1 MAVLVIR
8 KGGEMHKEYVFPET
22 EMVLLGR
29 ARGNDVCLPDPTQK
43 VSRMHAV
50 IVRAPGGSRR
60 YFIRDL
66 GSLRTTRVG
75 GEVVYQKLLRE
86 GDRIQIADYELTYSE
101 RAGTSAPRGH
111 LQVVAQ
117 KPDPGG
123 LEKSTVLFFGDEIL
137 EKLPL
142 SRERR
147 QALEELLPAMAQFGT
162 LAELLQERTEA
173 IARALRADRGFAAL
187 FAPSHASRYDEVGWY
202 GLDEGRQIEICDGDF
217 LRKVRDGKT
226 VQDGSTLIVP
236 IYCEQQVLGFF
247 CMDRDAAAPAFTA
260 EDGKFL
266 LALGHMATSRAEMQ
280 VRSRTLARAE
290 EELLEWQVEMVG
302 KSRRMTDLRAT
313 IEEAAATDR
322 NVLLVGETGTGKEVT
337 ARAIHRRSPNR
348 HGPFLARNCAAIS
361 ESLAETEI
369 FGYAARAGIAGADP
383 KGAPGWFELAD
394 GGTLF
399 LDEIHALSGAVQDK
413 FLRVLEERQVWR
425 VHGKAPVEVQVKVIA
440 ATDHNLE
447 RDVERG
453 EFRRPLYHRF
463 GVRMDL
469 CPLRER
475 PEDIPLL
482 AFFFL
487 DRYASRTRARTR
499 TFSRRALQLLTQYAW
514 PGNVRELENC
524 VAGLV
529 RAEREIVFSWDLP
542 PHIASSG
549 AAVREERMPAPT
561 RSRAAS
567 AVRSRGPEPMEAVE
581 KERVLE
587 ALEATHGNITRA
599 AELLGFRSR
608 QTMLNKMDRYGIPRD
623 YGDPERHP
631 APLTGE

>member
-1 MAVLVIR
+1 MAVLEIR
-8 KGGEMHKEYVFPET
+8 KGGQMQKEYVFPET

-29 ARGNDVCLPDPTQK
+29 AKSNDVCLPDPTQK
-43 VSRMHAV
+43 VSRVHAA
-50 IVRAPGGSRR
+50 IVRAPGSGRR

-66 GSLRTTRVG
+66 SSLRTTRVG
-75 GEVVYQKLLRE
+75 GEVVYQKLLSE
-86 GDRIQIADYELTYSE
+86 GDRIQIADYELTYSD
-101 RAGTSAPRGH
+101 RAAKGAPRGH

-117 KPDPGG
+117 RPDPAG

-142 SRERR
+142 TRERR

-162 LAELLQERTEA
+162 LAELLEERTEA

-187 FAPSHASRYDEVGWY
+187 FAPSAADRYFEAGCY
-202 GLDEGRQIEICDGDF
+202 GLHGNEQIEICDADF
-217 LRKVRDGKT
+217 LRKVHDGKT

-236 IYCEQQVLGFF
+236 IFCEQQVLGFF
-247 CMDRDAAAPAFTA
+247 CMDRDASAPAFSA

-280 VRSRTLARAE
+280 VRSRTTSRAAE
-290 EELLEWQVEMVG
+290 ELMEWQVEMVG
-302 KSRRMTDLRAT
+302 QSRRMGELRDR
-313 IEEAAATDR
+313 IEEAGKTEM

-337 ARAIHRRSPNR
+337 ARAIHRRSANR

-383 KGAPGWFELAD
+383 KGTPGWFELAD
-394 GGTLF
+394 SGTLF
-399 LDEIHALSGAVQDK
+399 LDEIHALSRPVQDK
-413 FLRVLEERQVWR
+413 FLRVLEEKQAWR
-425 VHGKAPVEVQVKVIA
+425 VHGKSPVDVRVKVIA

-463 GVRMDL
+463 GLRVEL

-487 DRYASRTRARTR
+487 DRYASRARARTR

-529 RAEREIVFSWDLP
+529 RAEREIIFSWDLP

-549 AAVREERMPAPT
+549 AAVREERMPTPT

-567 AVRSRGPEPMEAVE
+567 AVRSRGPEPMDAVE
-581 KERVLE
+581 KEKVLE

-599 AELLGFRSR
+599 AELLGYRSR